1 MIAIEFLK
9 RASDG
14 KHRIVSSGD
23 LHVMQISEAQ
33 AEGKFFVDDQTGLG
47 WALVPWELTTAKD
60 RHREQGFFTRQGSG
74 CNAALHNAACDG
86 ESAERRKRLQQN
98 KLTPRG

>member
-1 MIAIEFLK
+1 MTAIEFL
-9 RASDG
+9 RRSADG

-33 AEGKFFVDDQTGLG
+33 ANKLFFVDEQTGLG

-60 RHREQGFFTRQGSG
+60 RHREAGFFTKVGSG
-74 CNAALHNAACDG
+74 WNAHLHNEACDS
-86 ESAERRKRLQQN
+86 ESQARRERQ
-98 KLTPRG
+98 